1 MQEIMGCFFSNF
13 VSCDRNANHLRPKI
27 TYILAKGQ
35 FIKTSFNRVKILI
48 WFSNSKAAE
57 RLHTEKLVIFLVF
70 QIVIAG
76 FTLEVFLQVFMTF
89 QLIFVRTFM
98 VVKEIW
104 YAHWIT
110 FRANNILGELCF
122 PPLAS
127 TFNPF
132 AISPFTSLFPLLP
145 SFKIVAWKD
154 AILQTRVSF
163 PESFKVWFI

>member
-110 FRANNILGELCF
+110 FRANNISLASFTFLPL
-122 PPLAS
+122 PPLL
-127 TFNPF
+127 
-132 AISPFTSLFPLLP
+132 ILSPFRP
-145 SFKIVAWKD
+145 
-154 AILQTRVSF
+154 TRVSF
-163 PESFKVWFI
+163 LFFLVSKL